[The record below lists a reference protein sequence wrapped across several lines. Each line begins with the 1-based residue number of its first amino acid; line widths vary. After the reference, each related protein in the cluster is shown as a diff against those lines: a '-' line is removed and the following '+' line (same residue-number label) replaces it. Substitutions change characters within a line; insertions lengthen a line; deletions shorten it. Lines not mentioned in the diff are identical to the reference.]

1 MHPLTTPS
9 DAAADR
15 PIAAEG
21 LETLAV
27 NVRVAVIP
35 ADVWRALAAPD
46 WLGTA
51 SDAAP
56 GRAPEPHVRRFLSD
70 LAFPVTGSARTLVF
84 RKAAFVDLGPIRRLP
99 DGSAALEISWRSAT
113 FAPLFPVFSGRLL
126 VRNDGLFLEG
136 AYAPPFGELG
146 RLVDR
151 AVLHQV
157 AVRTARWFVSQV
169 AAQLPPADPEL
180 PAGS

>member
-1 MHPLTTPS
+1 M
-9 DAAADR
+9 
-15 PIAAEG
+15 AAEG
-21 LETLAV
+21 HETLAV
-27 NVRVAVIP
+27 SVRVALNP
-35 ADVWRALAAPD
+35 EDAWRALASPD
-46 WLGTA
+46 WLGAA
-51 SDAAP
+51 SDPAP
-56 GRAPEPHVRRFLSD
+56 DYTPEPRFRRFLSD

-84 RKAAFVDLGPIRRLP
+84 RKAALVDLGPIQRLP
-99 DGSAALEISWRSAT
+99 DGSAALEITWRSAT

-126 VRNDGLFLEG
+126 VRTDGLFLEG

-169 AAQLPPADPEL
+169 AARLTPADLKP
-180 PAGS
+180 PIGS

>member
-1 MHPLTTPS
+1 MHPLTSTS
-9 DAAADR
+9 DAALDR
-15 PIAAEG
+15 PMAAEG

-27 NVRVAVIP
+27 SVRAAVSP
-35 ADVWRALAAPD
+35 ADAWRALASPD

-51 SDAAP
+51 FDSAP
-56 GRAPEPHVRRFLSD
+56 DPRFRRFLSD

-84 RKAAFVDLGPIRRLP
+84 RKAALVDLGPIRRLP

-126 VRNDGLFLEG
+126 VRTDGLFLEG

-169 AAQLPPADPEL
+169 AAQLTPADAAP
-180 PAGS
+180 PVGS